1 LLDEVVM
8 RLIVGFSLSA
18 MLLLVAPSAGADSMS
33 LYLQGHG
40 GEDSSVGDTVGGELG
55 VNLLAFNLYVGFDDY
70 LSRGSVL
77 RAIAGFGSDTSF
89 GGWRLSGRLGAGVM
103 FENGDVF
110 SDTAPGNDRNGL
122 VGRAGL
128 ALDRQL
134 SGGLLFGLAID
145 AEYFALKATDN
156 SLVDTS
162 VHTGADILGSLHLR
176 FELGI

>member
-1 LLDEVVM
+1 M
-8 RLIVGFSLSA
+8 PRIVGFSLIA
-18 MLLLVAPSAGADSMS
+18 LAAVAFLDVGNAGADSMS

-40 GEDSSVGDTVGGELG
+40 GEDSSVGETVGGEVGLK
-55 VNLLAFNLYVGFDDY
+55 LLAFSLYVGYDDY
-70 LSRGSVL
+70 LSHGSVL

-103 FENGDVF
+103 FENGGVF
-110 SDTAPGNDRNGL
+110 GDMALAGNRSGV

-128 ALDRQL
+128 SLDRQI
-134 SGGLLFGLAID
+134 SGGLLFGIGVEG
-145 AEYFALKATDN
+145 EYFALKTTDD

-176 FELGI
+176 FEMGI